1 MRHRFG
7 SGVRHNGML
16 YAHARH
22 RLMDISNKR
31 WLLPDGV
38 QETLPPDAAAVE
50 ALRHD
55 ILQLF
60 HRWGYDL
67 VMPAMIEYMDSLL
80 TGTAHSLDTR
90 TFALVDQL
98 SGKQMGVRSDMTPQ
112 VARIDAH
119 LLADSALQQ
128 RVARLCYCG
137 HLLHAIGDGINS
149 SRTPLQIGAEIFGSD
164 AISADVE
171 VVSLMVSTLHAVGLT
186 EVSIDVGHVGIFRNL
201 VRDTGLD
208 SEQESMLFDMLQR
221 KSIPDLQQYLGKLPL
236 GERLR
241 EQVCQLALLNGDA
254 SVFDEARELLQDA
267 APEVLHSL
275 DYMRCVVQTLQRK
288 YPRTLINCDLAE
300 LRGYSYHTGLVFAA
314 FLPGQGREI
323 ARGGRYND
331 VGKVFGNAR
340 PATGFSA
347 DLLNLYQLCS
357 AGEAESGG
365 ILAPNLDD
373 EKLAESIRQL
383 RADGQRVL
391 LDLTDGQVAAREQ
404 GCDRQ
409 LQQIDGAWAVIEG

>member
-1 MRHRFG
+1 M
-7 SGVRHNGML
+7 VTT
-16 YAHARH
+16 
-22 RLMDISNKR
+22 SNKR

-50 ALRHD
+50 ALRHE
-55 ILQLF
+55 ILQVF
-60 HRWGYDL
+60 ARWGYDL

-119 LLADSALQQ
+119 LLADSARQH

-137 HLLHAIGDGINS
+137 HLLHAIGDGITS

-164 AISADVE
+164 SISADVE
-171 VVSLMVSTLHAVGLT
+171 VLSLMVATLHSVGLS

-201 VRDTGLD
+201 VKNTEID
-208 SEQESMLFDMLQR
+208 SEQEARLFDMLQR
-221 KSIPDLQQYLGKLPL
+221 KSIPDLQQYLQELPL
-236 GERLR
+236 SSERR
-241 EQVCQLALLNGDA
+241 QQICQLALLNGDV
-254 SVFDEARELLQDA
+254 SVIDEARELYRDA
-267 APEVLHSL
+267 GADLLASL
-275 DYMRCVVQTLQRK
+275 DYMHKVVASLQVK

-331 VGKVFGNAR
+331 VGEVFGNAR

-347 DLLNLYQLCS
+347 DLLNLYQLCD
-357 AGEAESGG
+357 SGSGIPRG
-365 ILAPNLDD
+365 ILAPDQDD
-373 EKLAESIRQL
+373 VALAELIELL
-383 RADGQRVL
+383 RSQGERVVV
-391 LDLTDGQVAAREQ
+391 DLSEATAGATDQHCNRHIIQV
-404 GCDRQ
+404 D
-409 LQQIDGAWAVIEG
+409 DAWTVKEV

>member
-1 MRHRFG
+1 M
-7 SGVRHNGML
+7 
-16 YAHARH
+16 AT
-22 RLMDISNKR
+22 SNKR

-50 ALRHD
+50 SLRHE
-55 ILQLF
+55 ILQVF
-60 HRWGYDL
+60 ERWGYDL

-119 LLADSALQQ
+119 LLADSAKQQ

-137 HLLHAIGDGINS
+137 HLLHAIGDGITS

-164 AISADVE
+164 SISADVE
-171 VVSLMVSTLHAVGLT
+171 VLSLMVATLHGVGLSDI
-186 EVSIDVGHVGIFRNL
+186 SIDVGHVGIFRNL
-201 VRDTGLD
+201 VKNTDID
-208 SEQESMLFDMLQR
+208 NDQEARLFDMLQR
-221 KSIPDLQQYLGKLPL
+221 KSIPDLQQYLQGLPL
-236 GERLR
+236 SPERS
-241 EQVCQLALLNGDA
+241 QQICQLALLNGDV
-254 SVFDEARELLQDA
+254 SVIDEARERYQDVGSEMLA
-267 APEVLHSL
+267 SL
-275 DYMRCVVQTLQRK
+275 DTMQNVVEALQVK
-288 YPRTLINCDLAE
+288 YPHTLINCDLAE

-331 VGKVFGNAR
+331 VGEVFGNAR

-347 DLLNLYQLCS
+347 DLLNLYQLCNV
-357 AGEAESGG
+357 ASGIPTG
-365 ILAPNLDD
+365 ILAPDQRD
-373 EKLAESIRQL
+373 TELAELIELL
-383 RADGQRVL
+383 RSQGERVVV
-391 LDLTDGQVAAREQ
+391 DLTEAAAGAIDQNCNRHII
-404 GCDRQ
+404 RV
-409 LQQIDGAWAVIEG
+409 DGAWTVKEV

>member
-1 MRHRFG
+1 L
-7 SGVRHNGML
+7 S
-16 YAHARH
+16 AT
-22 RLMDISNKR
+22 SNKR

-50 ALRHD
+50 ALRHE
-55 ILQLF
+55 ILQVF
-60 HRWGYDL
+60 HRWGYEL

-119 LLADSALQQ
+119 LLADSARQY
-128 RVARLCYCG
+128 RIARLCYCG

-171 VVSLMVSTLHAVGLT
+171 VVSLMVSTLHAVGLSRA
-186 EVSIDVGHVGIFRNL
+186 SIDVGHVGIFRSL
-201 VRDTGLD
+201 VKNTGLD
-208 SEQESMLFDMLQR
+208 KDQESRLFDMLQR
-221 KSIPDLQQYLGKLPL
+221 KSIPDLQQYLQALPL
-236 GERLR
+236 GDEMR
-241 EQVCQLALLNGDA
+241 EHICHLALLNGDV
-254 SVFDEARELLQDA
+254 SVIDEARERYRNVGVELMA
-267 APEVLHSL
+267 SL
-275 DYMRCVVQTLQRK
+275 DYMHNVVETLQRK
-288 YPRTLINCDLAE
+288 YPGTLVNCDLAE

-331 VGKVFGNAR
+331 VGEVFGNAR

-347 DLLNLYQLCS
+347 DLLNLYQLCG
-357 AGEAESGG
+357 AGEGVKRS
-365 ILAPNLDD
+365 ILAPDRDD
-373 EKLAESIRQL
+373 DALASLIQQL
-383 RADGQRVL
+383 RADGERVIV
-391 LDLTDGQVAAREQ
+391 DLTDHRRFD
-404 GCDRQ
+404 GCETQCGRST
-409 LQQIDGAWAVIEG
+409 L

>member
-1 MRHRFG
+1 MWYHGIRHAG
-7 SGVRHNGML
+7 AL
-16 YAHARH
+16 Y
-22 RLMDISNKR
+22 RLMDGSNKR

-38 QETLPPDAAAVE
+38 QETLPPDAVAVE

-60 HRWGYDL
+60 NRWGYDL

-119 LLADSALQQ
+119 LLADSARHQ
-128 RVARLCYCG
+128 RVSRLCYCG

-164 AISADVE
+164 AIGADVE
-171 VVSLMVSTLHAVGLT
+171 VVSLMVSTLHAVGLA

-201 VRDTGLD
+201 VKDSGLD
-208 SEQESMLFDMLQR
+208 SEQESTLFDMLQR
-221 KSIPDLQQYLGKLPL
+221 KSIPDLQHYLQQLPL
-236 GERLR
+236 AARLR

-254 SVFDEARELLQDA
+254 SVFDEARELFYDA
-267 APEVLHSL
+267 APAVLQSL
-275 DYMRCVVQTLQRK
+275 DYMRSVVQTLQRK

-347 DLLNLYQLCS
+347 DLLNLYQLCGR
-357 AGEAESGG
+357 GEGKSGG
-365 ILAPNLDD
+365 ILAPNLND
-373 EKLAESIRQL
+373 ETLAERIRQL
-383 RADGQRVL
+383 RADDQRVL

-409 LQQIDGAWAVIEG
+409 LQEIDSAWTVIEV

>member
-1 MRHRFG
+1 MT
-7 SGVRHNGML
+7 S
-16 YAHARH
+16 
-22 RLMDISNKR
+22 SKR

-38 QETLPPDAAAVE
+38 QETLPPDAFAVE

-55 ILQLF
+55 ILQVF
-60 HRWGYDL
+60 ARWGYDL

-119 LLADSALQQ
+119 LLADSAKQQ

-137 HLLHAIGDGINS
+137 HLLHAIGDGITS

-164 AISADVE
+164 SISADVE
-171 VVSLMVSTLHAVGLT
+171 VLSLMVATLHGVGLAD
-186 EVSIDVGHVGIFRNL
+186 VCIDVGHVGIFRNL
-201 VRDTGLD
+201 VKNTDLD
-208 SEQESMLFDMLQR
+208 NDQEARLFDMLQR
-221 KSIPDLQQYLGKLPL
+221 KSIPDLQLYLQTLPL
-236 GERLR
+236 S
-241 EQVCQLALLNGDA
+241 EQRRQEICQLALLNGDL
-254 SVFDEARELLQDA
+254 SIIEEARARYADVDAELIA
-267 APEVLHSL
+267 SL
-275 DYMRCVVQTLQRK
+275 DYMQKVVESLQEK
-288 YPRTLINCDLAE
+288 YPATLINCDLAE

-331 VGKVFGNAR
+331 VGEVFGNAR

-347 DLLNLYQLCS
+347 DLLNLYQLCGS
-357 AGEAESGG
+357 AAAVAAG
-365 ILAPNLDD
+365 ILAPDHNDPELFALIEDLRRQGERVVVD
-373 EKLAESIRQL
+373 LTAATVAAPEQNCNRQL
-383 RADGQRVL
+383 I
-391 LDLTDGQVAAREQ
+391 QV
-404 GCDRQ
+404 D
-409 LQQIDGAWAVIEG
+409 DAWAVKEV